1 MRRQIVAGLLLAVT
15 IVGAQ
20 SAERAVR
27 VHRLAVVDPV
37 IPAAQLTK
45 AAGPSYSGFF
55 EELHRLGYI
64 EGQNILIERFSGEGR
79 ADHYPEVVRDVIDR
93 DPDVIFANSTRLVLE
108 FKVLT
113 STIPIVTVTPDPVRL
128 GIVASL
134 ARPGANITG
143 VAVDAGAELFGKR
156 LELLKQAVPNLS
168 KVGILAS
175 RPVWEK
181 TPVGTA
187 MQNAAQV
194 VGIAYMWPSDG
205 PLQEAEYRRAFEAMT
220 QEGVNGVI
228 VLEQN
233 ENWTFRQLIIDL
245 AEKARLPTIWPATE
259 GVEIGGFMSYGID
272 WQDIGRRIAGAT
284 DQILKGKNPNDIPI
298 QQPTAFHLSINLK
311 TAKTL
316 GIGIPSSV
324 LIQADKVIE

>member
-1 MRRQIVAGLLLAVT
+1 
-15 IVGAQ
+15 
-20 SAERAVR
+20 
-27 VHRLAVVDPV
+27 
-37 IPAAQLTK
+37 
-45 AAGPSYSGFF
+45 
-55 EELHRLGYI
+55 
-64 EGQNILIERFSGEGR
+64 
-79 ADHYPEVVRDVIDR
+79 
-93 DPDVIFANSTRLVLE
+93 
-108 FKVLT
+108 
-113 STIPIVTVTPDPVRL
+113 
-128 GIVASL
+128 
-134 ARPGANITG
+134 
-143 VAVDAGAELFGKR
+143 
-156 LELLKQAVPNLS
+156 
-168 KVGILAS
+168 
-175 RPVWEK
+175 
-181 TPVGTA
+181 
-187 MQNAAQV
+187 
-194 VGIAYMWPSDG
+194 
-205 PLQEAEYRRAFEAMT
+205 MT

-324 LIQADKVIE
+324 LIQADKVIECGGCMTASGQTATGQQVRATSALPPQRWGNRPAACG